1 MISPYLD
8 KPLRSLANAHYD
20 ADVIAHP
27 YYGRTGE
34 PRKAWEELSDV
45 AQMAW
50 ETFAYDEEI
59 GIC

>member
-27 YYGRTGE
+27 YYGRSGE
-34 PRKAWEELSDV
+34 PRKAWEELSD
-45 AQMAW
+45 ASKWAW
-50 ETFAYDEEI
+50 ETVAYNEEAET
-59 GIC
+59 C